1 MSERRQI
8 EHRLATLGD
17 VAEIMGALKN
27 AAVVEAVR
35 LRRYVPA
42 QQRVVRT
49 VEAATQDFLTHYPQ
63 PLHGRTSAG
72 EIFLIV
78 GSERGFCGSYNEE
91 LAAALDRE
99 RARGGAA
106 DTPVVAV
113 GRRLASRLSRR
124 MQLAAVIEAPSVAD
138 EVQSAI
144 GALMASLQGLPAAR
158 DKLLPLAMTVLYHE
172 IAGHSSE
179 VQVKRPFRA
188 FASDGNQLRNPPRLY
203 LDPLVFFRE
212 LVDHYLFAV
221 LNELFYSAL
230 LAENERRL
238 QHLEG
243 ALRRIDRTREQ
254 LRLRGNA
261 LRQEEIT
268 EEIEIILLSTG
279 MSEYSEI

>member
-1 MSERRQI
+1 MSERREI
-8 EHRLATLGD
+8 ERRLATLGD

-27 AAVVEAVR
+27 AAMVEAIR

-63 PLHGRTSAG
+63 PLHAGAAAG
-72 EIFLIV
+72 EIFLVV

-91 LAAALDRE
+91 LAAALERE
-99 RARGGAA
+99 RASRRTADAA
-106 DTPVVAV
+106 VVVV
-113 GRRLASRLSRR
+113 GRRLASRLSQR
-124 MQLAAVIEAPSVAD
+124 MDLAAVVEAPSVAD
-138 EVQSAI
+138 EVQPAI
-144 GALMASLQGLPAAR
+144 TRLIASLQSLPAASG
-158 DKLLPLAMTVLYHE
+158 KLLPLAMTVLYHE

-179 VQVKRPFRA
+179 VQVKQPFRA
-188 FASDGNQLRNPPRLY
+188 FAGDGHEFGDPPRLY
-203 LDPLVFFRE
+203 LDPLAFFRE
-212 LVDHYLFAV
+212 LTDHYLFAV
-221 LNELFYSAL
+221 LHELFYSAL

-243 ALRRIDRTREQ
+243 ALRRVDRTREE
-254 LRLRGNA
+254 LTLRGNA

-279 MSEYSEI
+279 MSE

>member
-8 EHRLATLGD
+8 ERRLRTFSD

-27 AAVVEAVR
+27 AAQVEATR

-49 VEAATQDFLTHYPQ
+49 VEAATHDFLMHYPQ
-63 PLHGRTSAG
+63 SLHAPASAV
-72 EIFLIV
+72 EFFLVV

-91 LAAALDRE
+91 LAAALERE
-99 RARGGAA
+99 RAKEGASRA
-106 DTPVVAV
+106 PVVVV

-124 MQLAAVIEAPSVAD
+124 IQLAAALEAPSVAD
-138 EVQSAI
+138 EVQPTITRLIA
-144 GALMASLQGLPAAR
+144 GLQRLPAAR
-158 DKLLPLAMTVLYHE
+158 AALLPLSITVLHHE
-172 IAGHSSE
+172 VAGRSSE
-179 VQVKRPFRA
+179 VQVSKPFRA
-188 FASDGNQLRNPPRLY
+188 FRGDGRRFSDPPRLY
-203 LDPLVFFRE
+203 LEPLAFFRE
-212 LVDHYLFAV
+212 LTDHYLFAV
-221 LNELFYSAL
+221 LHELFYSAL

-243 ALRRIDRTREQ
+243 ALRRLDHKRSELT
-254 LRLRGNA
+254 LRANA

-279 MSEYSEI
+279 MSEEL

>member
-1 MSERRQI
+1 MSDRRQI
-8 EHRLATLGD
+8 ARRLATLGD

-27 AAVVEAVR
+27 AAMVEAIR

-63 PLHGRTSAG
+63 PLHSGASAG
-72 EIFLIV
+72 EIFLVV

-99 RARGGAA
+99 RARGEAA
-106 DTPVVAV
+106 DTAVVVV
-113 GRRLASRLSRR
+113 GNRLASRLSRR
-124 MQLAAVIEAPSVAD
+124 IRLAAVIEAPSVAD
-138 EVQSAI
+138 EVQPAI
-144 GALMASLQGLPAAR
+144 ARLTGSLQGLPAAHN
-158 DKLLPLAMTVLYHE
+158 KLLPLAITVLYHE
-172 IAGHSSE
+172 IVGHSSE

-188 FASDGNQLRNPPRLY
+188 FASDGNELGNPPRLY
-203 LDPLVFFRE
+203 LDPLAFFRE
-212 LVDHYLFAV
+212 LADHYLFAV

-243 ALRRIDRTREQ
+243 AVRRIDHAREQ
-254 LRLRGNA
+254 LTLRGNA

-279 MSEYSEI
+279 MGGD